1 MLRQETTQINGKDF
15 IHTWSDAN
23 MYIRQI
29 ETNILYSDAVDI
41 SPCPYTYEESNQ
53 PIEMDEGEG
62 SSNQEYK
69 EAFDILVG
77 EGE

>member
-1 MLRQETTQINGKDF
+1 MLRQETTQINGRDF

-23 MYIRQI
+23 MYVRQM
-29 ETNILYSDAVDI
+29 ETDILYSDALDV
-41 SPCPYTYEESNQ
+41 SPCPYTYEESDQ
-53 PIEMDEGEG
+53 PIEMDEGEAADE
-62 SSNQEYK
+62 QYK